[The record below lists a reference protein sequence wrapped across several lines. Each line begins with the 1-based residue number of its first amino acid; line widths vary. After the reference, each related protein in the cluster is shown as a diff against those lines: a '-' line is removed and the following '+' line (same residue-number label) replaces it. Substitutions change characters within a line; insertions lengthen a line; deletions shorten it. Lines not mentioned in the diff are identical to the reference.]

1 MCERAVRSDHN
12 DVVKQA
18 IAVLGDLAGD
28 PVPALRQIAN
38 TSSIDDAI
46 CLIDGLLKLS
56 SSSDSSPWLRCL
68 AVEFLFVSGRTRDS
82 IGMAGPLR
90 TCAVGTVAGTA
101 TLTELIASFRLE
113 PTTALAMAHR
123 LLNTPS
129 DGIEVI
135 AASAVIAEAAW
146 DEGRLEDSVLFARLA
161 AGRAAQVPSPFWR
174 SYLKLQLAAKLV
186 DIGRPDE
193 AGAIAEEVAASG
205 DRDGHPGNE
214 AAFDLISA
222 KTLIQLGNPWAVQ
235 DVAYGQT
242 LRSARRMG
250 ERLFTPV
257 LLAHLGIASAYA
269 EDFDSAQEY
278 LTECA
283 TLQQRC
289 DTPAQQI
296 PLSWLQLLITA
307 AESGPAAAVDAVRE
321 LGSANRLLPMFAQLP
336 GSAAWCA
343 RHARQVGATE
353 VLDQVLSACVEV
365 RRLNPGLGQ
374 LLLAERHAS
383 SLCNDD
389 VAGLAAAATS
399 QEHGWAKAC
408 AAADLAAIV
417 QNSGPP
423 PRAEVQHAR
432 RISKPGT
439 VDRLDEQLSARE
451 QQVALLV
458 VQGLTNR
465 QIASR
470 TRCSP
475 HTVNFH
481 IRNIFRKLGIHSR
494 IEIAHYFTQ
503 QGPVAAGDHRSA
515 HPASSRS

>member
-1 MCERAVRSDHN
+1 MCGRVVRSDHN

-46 CLIDGLLKLS
+46 SLIDGLLELS

-82 IGMAGPLR
+82 IEMAGPLR
-90 TCAVGTVAGTA
+90 HCPVGTVAGTA
-101 TLTELIASFRLE
+101 TLTELIACFRHDRA
-113 PTTALAMAHR
+113 TALATAHQ
-123 LLNTPS
+123 LLKTRS
-129 DGIEVI
+129 DEIEVI
-135 AASAVIAEAAW
+135 AATAVIAEAAW
-146 DEGRLEDSVLFARLA
+146 EGGRLEESVHFARLA

-186 DIGRPDE
+186 DIGQPAE
-193 AGAIAEEVAASG
+193 AGAIADEVAASG

-242 LRSARRMG
+242 LRSARQMG

-269 EDFDSAQEY
+269 EDFDSAREY
-278 LTECA
+278 LNECTA
-283 TLQQRC
+283 LLQRS
-289 DTPAQQI
+289 DSSAPQI
-296 PLSWLQLLITA
+296 PIGWLQLLITA
-307 AESGPAAAVDAVRE
+307 AESGPQAAVDAIQE
-321 LGSANRLLPMFAQLP
+321 LSAADRLLAMFAQLP

-343 RHARQVGATE
+343 RQARLVGAVE
-353 VLDQVLSACVEV
+353 VLDQVIATCVQV
-365 RRLNPGLGQ
+365 RQLNPGLPQ
-374 LLLAERHAS
+374 LLLAEQHAS
-383 SLCNDD
+383 SLRSDD
-389 VAGLAAAATS
+389 VAGLAVAATS

-417 QNSGPP
+417 QHTGPP
-423 PRAEVQHAR
+423 LRTEVHRPQPN
-432 RISKPGT
+432 KPGDDD
-439 VDRLDEQLSARE
+439 DRVGQQLSARE
-451 QQVALLV
+451 QQVAQLV

-494 IEIAHYFTQ
+494 VEIAHYVTQ
-503 QGPVAAGDHRSA
+503 LGPAADDHRSA
-515 HPASSRS
+515 HSASSRS

>member
-1 MCERAVRSDHN
+1 VRSDHN

-46 CLIDGLLKLS
+46 CLIDGLLELS
-56 SSSDSSPWLRCL
+56 SASASSPWLRCL

-82 IGMAGPLR
+82 IEMAGPLR
-90 TCAVGTVAGTA
+90 HCPIGTVAGTA
-101 TLTELIASFRLE
+101 TLTELIATFRLDRA
-113 PTTALAMAHR
+113 TAVATARR
-123 LLNTPS
+123 LLKDPS

-146 DEGRLEDSVLFARLA
+146 EDGRLEEGVRFARLA
-161 AGRAAQVPSPFWR
+161 ADRAAQVPSPFWR

-186 DIGRPDE
+186 DIGQPTE
-193 AGAIAEEVAASG
+193 AGVIADEVATSG

-269 EDFDSAQEY
+269 EDFDSAREY
-278 LTECA
+278 LTECTA
-283 TLQQRC
+283 LQQRC
-289 DTPAQQI
+289 DAAAQQVPI
-296 PLSWLQLLITA
+296 SWLRLLITA
-307 AESGPAAAVDAVRE
+307 AESGPGAAVATVRE
-321 LGSANRLLPMFAQLP
+321 LESANRLLPMFAQLP

-343 RHARQVGATE
+343 RQARLTGATE
-353 VLDQVLSACVEV
+353 LLDQVISACAEV
-365 RRLNPGLGQ
+365 QQVNPGLPQ
-374 LLLAERHAS
+374 LQLAEQHAS
-383 SLCNDD
+383 SLRSDD
-389 VAGLAAAATS
+389 VAGLAAAATG

-417 QNSGPP
+417 QHAGPP
-423 PRAEVQHAR
+423 LRTDTEGALPVNE
-432 RISKPGT
+432 PGHPGAS
-439 VDRLDEQLSARE
+439 DRLGQQLSARE
-451 QQVALLV
+451 QQVAQLV

-470 TRCSP
+470 TQCSP

-503 QGPVAAGDHRSA
+503 QGPVTATDHRSA
-515 HPASSRS
+515 HAASSRS